1 MSENTPDGQD
11 DLTPILGRW
20 EYSQGAPQLR
30 FLAGIGDIVRIQIRL
45 EAGILQFELTGRPDG
60 SRPQGCE
67 SWLEHWSNCGE
78 RVPWEG
84 FSALVSEVALY
95 HQRAVAFMLLDDFA
109 SCARDCARN
118 IGAVAFMQ
126 RRAAAE
132 VDTAACQSLQV
143 AAVLLRTRAEASACV
158 QKRDTHGALAAI
170 DRGLAALHQPT
181 EQGNEAQQAS
191 QSPEA
196 ALLRSMRD
204 ALVPKLPSS
213 QRVDLE
219 MRLQS
224 ALRLENYELAVIL
237 RNELRQIG
245 D

>member
-1 MSENTPDGQD
+1 MSERTPDGQD

-20 EYSQGAPQLR
+20 EFSQGAPQLR
-30 FLAGIGDIVRIQIRL
+30 FLVGIGDIVRIQIRL

-67 SWLEHWSNCGE
+67 SWLEHWTNCGE
-78 RVPWEG
+78 RVSWAG
-84 FSALVSEVALY
+84 FSELVSEVALY

-118 IGAVAFMQ
+118 IGAIAFMQ
-126 RRAAAE
+126 RRAAAG
-132 VDTAACQSLQV
+132 VDTGACQSLQV

-158 QKRDTHGALAAI
+158 AQRDTHGALAAI
-170 DRGLAALHQPT
+170 DRGLAALQQPAGMD
-181 EQGNEAQQAS
+181 EGGQES
-191 QSPEA
+191 QSPET